1 MKKLAGAAVA
11 LAAFAAAALASAQAA
26 QPARATA
33 IVGGTVHTVSG
44 SDIAGGTVLIRGG
57 KIEAV
62 GAGVA
67 VPPDALVVDAKGK
80 HVYPSL
86 LPPKTVLG
94 LIEIS
99 AVRATVDTTE
109 TDEINPQ
116 ARADFGINFDS
127 ELLPVARSGGI
138 LVAGISPTGG
148 IISGSLAVVKLD
160 GWTREDAGV
169 RAPAAISVVWPDLRI
184 DRSPTARFSVRLQEK
199 RRDEALEKLKNAFAD
214 ARAYGKARSSE
225 GQAGVPRHDADP
237 RLEALIPALEGRIP
251 VIVAAH
257 RVAQIR
263 AAIAWAKQ
271 ENLKLIL
278 ADAEDGW
285 RVADEIA
292 RAKVPVIVGQPLELP
307 ARLDEA
313 YDTNFANAG
322 VLSKAGVTVVFNDGD
337 SGMGASNVRNLPHQ
351 AATAVAFGFP
361 REKAVAAMTLE
372 PAKLLGVDDRLG
384 SLAPGKDA
392 TLFIA
397 DGDILDLRSA
407 VVAAWIDGRALDLT
421 DKQKRLYE
429 RYRNRPKR

>member
-1 MKKLAGAAVA
+1 VKRLVSLAAAFAVAA
-11 LAAFAAAALASAQAA
+11 LAAGQAA
-26 QPARATA
+26 PSARPTA

-44 SDIAGGTVLIRGG
+44 ADIVGGTVLIRGG

-62 GAGVA
+62 GAGIA
-67 VPPDALVVDAKGK
+67 VPADALVVDAKGK

-94 LIEIS
+94 LVEIS
-99 AVRATVDTTE
+99 AVRSTVDTTE

-116 ARADFGINFDS
+116 ARADFGMNFDS
-127 ELLPVARSGGI
+127 ELLPVARSGGV
-138 LVAGISPTGG
+138 LVAGISPIGG
-148 IISGSLAVVKLD
+148 IISGAVAVMKLD
-160 GWTREDAGV
+160 GWTREDASV
-169 RAPAAISVVWPDLRI
+169 KSPAAISVVWPDLRI

-199 RRDEALEKLKNAFAD
+199 RRDEAVDKLKNAFAD
-214 ARAYGKARSSE
+214 ARAYAKARASE

-237 RLEALIPALEGRIP
+237 RLDALVPAIEGKMP
-251 VIVAAH
+251 VIVSVH

-271 ENLKLIL
+271 ENLQLVL

-292 RAKVPVIVGQPLELP
+292 KAKVKVIVAQPLELP
-307 ARLDEA
+307 QRQDET

-322 VLSKAGVTVVFNDGD
+322 ELSKAGVTVVFNDGD
-337 SGMGASNVRNLPHQ
+337 TGMGASNVRNLPHQ

-361 REKAVAAMTLE
+361 REKAIAAMTLE
-372 PAKLLGVDDRLG
+372 PAKILGVDDRLG
-384 SLAPGKDA
+384 SLSPGKDA

-407 VVAAWIDGRALDLT
+407 VVAAWVDGRALDLT

-429 RYRNRPKR
+429 RYRNRPRK

>member
-1 MKKLAGAAVA
+1 MKRVA
-11 LAAFAAAALASAQAA
+11 PFAAAFGLAAMAAAQAA
-26 QPARATA
+26 PSARPTA

-44 SDIAGGTVLIRGG
+44 ADIAGGIVIIRGG

-62 GAGVA
+62 GVRLAIPSDA
-67 VPPDALVVDAKGK
+67 VVVDAKGK

-86 LPPKTVLG
+86 LPPRTVLG
-94 LIEIS
+94 LVEIS

-109 TDEINPQ
+109 TDDINPQ
-116 ARADFGINFDS
+116 ARADFGMNFDS
-127 ELLPVARSGGI
+127 ELLAVARSGGV
-138 LVAGISPTGG
+138 LVAGVSPTGG
-148 IISGSLAVVKLD
+148 IISGAVAVMKLD

-169 RAPAAISVVWPDLRI
+169 KAPAAISVVWPDLRI

-199 RRDEALEKLKNAFAD
+199 RRDEAVEKLKNAFAD
-214 ARAYGKARSSE
+214 ARAYAKARASE
-225 GQAGVPRHDADP
+225 GQAGVPRHDADA
-237 RLEALIPALEGRIP
+237 RLEALAPALEGKIP
-251 VIVAAH
+251 VIVSVH

-271 ENLKLIL
+271 ESLKLIL

-285 RVADEIA
+285 RMADEIA
-292 RAKVPVIVGQPLELP
+292 KAKVPVIVGQPLELP
-307 ARLDEA
+307 SRPDET

-322 VLSKAGVTVVFNDGD
+322 ELSKAGVTVVFNDGD
-337 SGMGASNVRNLPHQ
+337 NAMGASNVRNLPHQ

-361 REKAVAAMTLE
+361 REKALAAMTLE

-384 SLAPGKDA
+384 SLSPGKDA

-407 VVAAWIDGRALDLT
+407 VVAAWVDGRALDLS

-429 RYRNRPKR
+429 RYRNRPKK